1 MGVPTRVSPG
11 RGTSG
16 LKSGRPGKIGTGG
29 NPRLQLKQTLKV
41 SSQLMVVCLQCEQP
55 WRITLQS
62 FEIVSETSTTQL
74 VHDKSKL
81 HPTFNKK

>member
-29 NPRLQLKQTLKV
+29 NPSPKFILSEKV
-41 SSQLMVVCLQCEQP
+41 KTP
-55 WRITLQS
+55 S
-62 FEIVSETSTTQL
+62 FG
-74 VHDKSKL
+74 
-81 HPTFNKK
+81 